1 MTKTIHGKVHGRT
14 IELDE
19 DLGVAE
25 GQEVEIQ
32 VRVISKVART
42 PGEGFLRTEG
52 ARADDTEW
60 DSIMEEIHQARKL
73 ELRSARTSGRSGG
86 IHQDR
91 DRIAPV

>member
-1 MTKTIHGKVHGRT
+1 MNKTIHGKVHGGA

-32 VRVISKVART
+32 VTVISKVART

-52 ARADDTEW
+52 ALADDTEW
-60 DSIMEEIHQARKL
+60 DSIMQQIHR
-73 ELRSARTSGRSGG
+73 ERIGG
-86 IHQDR
+86 K
-91 DRIAPV
+91 P

>member
-1 MTKTIHGKVHGRT
+1 MHGKIHGRT

-32 VRVISKVART
+32 VRVIPKTNT

-52 ARADDTEW
+52 ALADDEEW
-60 DSIMEEIHQARKL
+60 DAIMAEIHQARKL
-73 ELRSARTSGRSGG
+73 ERRSPAADLG
-86 IHQDR
+86 DR
-91 DRIAPV
+91 